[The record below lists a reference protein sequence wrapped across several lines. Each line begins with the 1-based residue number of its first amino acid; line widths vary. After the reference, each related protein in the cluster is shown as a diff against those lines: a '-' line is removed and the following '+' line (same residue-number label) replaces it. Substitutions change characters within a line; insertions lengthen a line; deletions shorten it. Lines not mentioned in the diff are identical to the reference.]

1 LRSRFTN
8 HYVRFLRILLL
19 IISCALG
26 LMLPAKALPSADHVE
41 SNDGGRKIKTRVEP
55 EYPVLAKKMGI
66 RGTARIEITVT
77 PDGVVK
83 EVHELGGNPVLLDAL
98 VRAVKQWKYE
108 PAARESVIEV
118 KASFG
123 QN

>member
-1 LRSRFTN
+1 MVMMSQANAVPGQGRL
-8 HYVRFLRILLL
+8 
-19 IISCALG
+19 
-26 LMLPAKALPSADHVE
+26 E
-41 SNDGGRKIKTRVEP
+41 SNDGGRKVKTRIEP
-55 EYPVLAKKMGI
+55 EYPALAQKMGI

-77 PDGVVK
+77 PEGVVK
-83 EVHELGGNPVLLDAL
+83 DVHELGGNPVLLDAL

-108 PAARESVIEV
+108 PAAKESVIEV

>member
-1 LRSRFTN
+1 M
-8 HYVRFLRILLL
+8 
-19 IISCALG
+19 G
-26 LMLPAKALPSADHVE
+26 LMLQAKAAPGQEHVE
-41 SNDGGRKIKTRVEP
+41 TNDGGRKIKTRVEP
-55 EYPVLAKKMGI
+55 EYPALAQKMGI
-66 RGTARIEITVT
+66 RGTARIEIMVT
-77 PDGVVK
+77 PEGTVK

-108 PAARESVIEV
+108 PAARENVIEV

>member
-1 LRSRFTN
+1 MRSPFTH
-8 HYVRFLRILLL
+8 HYIRFLRIFPV

-26 LMLPAKALPSADHVE
+26 LMLPAKALSGADHVE
-41 SNDGGRKIKTRVEP
+41 SNDGGRKVKTRVEP
-55 EYPVLAKKMGI
+55 EYPQLAKKMGI

-77 PDGVVK
+77 PDGAVK

-108 PAARESVIEV
+108 PAAKESVIEV

-123 QN
+123 QD

>member
-1 LRSRFTN
+1 MRPPFN
-8 HYVRFLRILLL
+8 KVRFFSVFLVFLF
-19 IISCALG
+19 CG
-26 LMLPAKALPSADHVE
+26 MVLMLQANAAPGADHVE
-41 SNDGGRKIKTRVEP
+41 SSDGGRKIKTRVEP
-55 EYPVLAKKMGI
+55 EYPNLAKKMGI

-77 PDGVVK
+77 PEGVVK
-83 EVHELGGNPVLLDAL
+83 QVHELGGNPVLLDAL

-123 QN
+123 QE

>member
-1 LRSRFTN
+1 MRSPFSS
-8 HYVRFLRILLL
+8 VRFFSIFLVFIFCSIGNAVPGQGRL
-19 IISCALG
+19 
-26 LMLPAKALPSADHVE
+26 E
-41 SNDGGRKIKTRVEP
+41 SNDGGRKIKTRIEP
-55 EYPVLAKKMGI
+55 EYPALAQKMGI

-77 PDGVVK
+77 PEGVVK
-83 EVHELGGNPVLLDAL
+83 DVHELGGNPVLLDAL